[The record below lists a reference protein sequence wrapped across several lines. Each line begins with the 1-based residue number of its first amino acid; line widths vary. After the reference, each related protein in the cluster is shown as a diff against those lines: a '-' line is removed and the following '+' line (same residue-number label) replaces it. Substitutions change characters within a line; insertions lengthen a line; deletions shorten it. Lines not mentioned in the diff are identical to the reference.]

1 MGFFVE
7 SVCSAQAVLASDLQP
22 SQHTL
27 EPLEGRWWKKRWSG
41 DRAKSALAAAVAA
54 LQVHL
59 WTV

>member
-1 MGFFVE
+1 L
-7 SVCSAQAVLASDLQP
+7 SAQAVLASDLQP
-22 SQHTL
+22 SQHAL

-59 WTV
+59 WTI